1 MLWPASSCALRRDIK
16 VNRTTPMSLLRGTRL
31 VWRLGMLIVVILL
44 RDCDLLFFWLE
55 WKLCLLCGV
64 LCGDVIEGGTIYHD
78 LLEIR
83 KINCTC
89 FICDAIY

>member
-55 WKLCLLCGV
+55 WKLCLL

-83 KINCTC
+83 KINCIC